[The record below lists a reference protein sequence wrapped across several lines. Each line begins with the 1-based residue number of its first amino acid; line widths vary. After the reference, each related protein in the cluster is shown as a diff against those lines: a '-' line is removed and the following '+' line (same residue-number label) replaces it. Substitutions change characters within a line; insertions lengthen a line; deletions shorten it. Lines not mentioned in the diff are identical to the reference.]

1 MLDIVDVADEIRIA
15 VVAVESWGLVA
26 AVAGQKATRK
36 TQQHS
41 RAALDPFIKVETLV
55 LYIYIQLVSLTRLQK
70 QKLSKLGSYES
81 TQPQVIAIS

>member
-26 AVAGQKATRK
+26 AVAGQKATQK

-55 LYIYIQLVSLTRLQK
+55 LYIFS
-70 QKLSKLGSYES
+70 
-81 TQPQVIAIS
+81 